1 MPYVKTINED
11 GVVSDIMAVALDPT
25 LDATLL
31 HKSEL
36 VNGFT
41 QTTAGVNALDA
52 AAGKSLNDSLSN
64 CATKTEL
71 ANIQGF
77 AYARVARTNAAQT
90 AAVMSAESILNGD
103 TSLFSISS
111 AGITI
116 LKSGYYEISG
126 QSIIGTG
133 FTVGDN
139 AIIEIHVGT
148 TMASKAQNK
157 VGASASW
164 QTLVIAPRILHISAN
179 TVVAM
184 YCRNENGARGYIGNN
199 NPVDDSL
206 VVRCIKLD

>member
-1 MPYVKTINED
+1 MCRIFY
-11 GVVSDIMAVALDPT
+11 AVRRGNY
-25 LDATLL
+25 
-31 HKSEL
+31 SE
-36 VNGFT
+36 
-41 QTTAGVNALDA
+41 
-52 AAGKSLNDSLSN
+52 NDSFANFQTEVASDY
-64 CATKTEL
+64 ATNTEL

>member
-1 MPYVKTINED
+1 
-11 GVVSDIMAVALDPT
+11 
-25 LDATLL
+25 
-31 HKSEL
+31 
-36 VNGFT
+36 
-41 QTTAGVNALDA
+41 
-52 AAGKSLNDSLSN
+52 
-64 CATKTEL
+64 
-71 ANIQGF
+71 
-77 AYARVARTNAAQT
+77 
-90 AAVMSAESILNGD
+90 MSAESVLNGD
-103 TSLFSISS
+103 TSLFSVSP

-157 VGASASW
+157 VAASASW

-184 YCRNENGARGYIGNN
+184 YCRNENSARGYIGNN